1 MCWTFYKLS
10 YSCLDHVFTPLGP
23 LSPAGTR
30 DGRKTEDG
38 QKVTLKRNH
47 CGEEYWSIL
56 GVIGLLSILIWI
68 NVHYNRND
76 FICLEFRNFTMCEQ

>member
-1 MCWTFYKLS
+1 MS
-10 YSCLDHVFTPLGP
+10 YSCLDHVFTLLGP

-30 DGRKTEDG
+30 DGRKTDG

>member
-1 MCWTFYKLS
+1 MCWTFNKLS
-10 YSCLDHVFTPLGP
+10 YSCLDRIITPLGP

-30 DGRKTEDG
+30 DGWKTEDG

-56 GVIGLLSILIWI
+56 GVIGLTVDI
-68 NVHYNRND
+68 NLDKRT
-76 FICLEFRNFTMCEQ
+76 L